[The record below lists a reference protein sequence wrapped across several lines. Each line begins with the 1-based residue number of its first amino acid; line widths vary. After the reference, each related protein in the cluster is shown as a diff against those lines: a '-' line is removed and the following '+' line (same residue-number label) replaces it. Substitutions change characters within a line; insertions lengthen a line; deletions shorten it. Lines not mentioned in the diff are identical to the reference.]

1 MLFRLFA
8 YSNNKDEAKFVF
20 NSIIKNIESSIVY
33 KEYKK
38 IEPYWK
44 IDGIYVVEVKVE
56 FYKGL
61 YEKNKEEFL
70 KSIADKWT
78 VFGNPIQEIIASDTT
93 EGCMYIKKGIKMINI
108 FY

>member
-8 YSNNKDEAKFVF
+8 YSNDEVEAKSVF
-20 NSIIKNIESSIVY
+20 ESIINDIESSIVY

-44 IDGIYVVEVKVE
+44 IEGIYVVTVRIELHNDFE
-56 FYKGL
+56 G
-61 YEKNKEEFL
+61 ENKEDFL
-70 KSIADKWT
+70 KSISDKWIT
-78 VFGNPIQEIIASDTT
+78 FGNPIDEVLASETT
-93 EGCMYIKKGIKMINI
+93 EGCNFIKKGVNMINI

>member
-8 YSNNKDEAKFVF
+8 YSNSESEAKKVF
-20 NSIIKNIESSIVY
+20 DSIINNIENSIVY

-44 IDGIYVVEVKVE
+44 IEGIYVIEVKIE
-56 FYKGL
+56 LDKDFNE
-61 YEKNKEEFL
+61 EKKEEFL

-78 VFGNPIQEIIASDTT
+78 MFGNPVDEVLASETT
-93 EGCMYIKKGIKMINI
+93 EGCNYIKKGVNMINI